1 MRSELVFILHLMTGY
16 SEQYLDKLS
25 EDELN
30 RMYDDEMKKSMNESA
45 V

>member
-1 MRSELVFILHLMTGY
+1 MRSELVYILHLMTGY

-25 EDELN
+25 EEELN
-30 RMYDDEMKKSMNESA
+30 RMYDAEMEKSMNESA

>member
-1 MRSELVFILHLMTGY
+1 MRSELVFIVPLMTGY

-25 EDELN
+25 EYELN
-30 RMYDDEMKKSMNESA
+30 RMYDDEMEKSMNESA